1 MIDLMPRSL
10 RARITAGV
18 ALLVMV
24 LVALAGLIIVVRIDH
39 RDRTDVDRELSART
53 EKVREDADKLLSGGT
68 GGNGVGGADGQGQD
82 DYGGLLAGSQ
92 SLVRLIA
99 DGKVVAQRG
108 EQPATP
114 LPVPT
119 GDGYST
125 VQVGGQSWRS
135 LVEPVTATGSDRLQV
150 LENLQPIEERL
161 ADNTRLV
168 TLVTV
173 LATLLAGIGVWLLS
187 RIILQPL
194 QRLRTGA
201 QQIRPADTGQQL
213 PTVHRPREVA
223 DLSAALNRMLDQL
236 QAGMLATRRFTADA
250 GHELRTPL
258 TSLGMTLE
266 TLQRNPDLPAAT
278 RADALAAMAVE
289 HHRITTLL
297 EGLQTLARG
306 DAQALPART
315 TVDMAELVDE
325 AVRHARHRHRDTTYT
340 LLIAPGASPLVEG
353 WHTGLRLA
361 LDNLLD
367 NAALHGDAHGQVLVE
382 VSVDT
387 AAVRVSVTDDGPGI
401 PVDRREAMKER
412 FTRGPRPRSEG
423 SGLGLA
429 LVEQQAQLHGGTL
442 RLGPAPVHGLQAT
455 VTLPTSLSVDPG

>member
-1 MIDLMPRSL
+1 MISILPRSL
-10 RARITAGV
+10 RSQITASV

-39 RDRTDVDRELSART
+39 SDRTDVDRQLASRT
-53 EKVREDADKLLSGGT
+53 EKVRQDADKLLSQ
-68 GGNGVGGADGQGQD
+68 GNGAGGRGED

-99 DGKVVAQRG
+99 NGKVVAQRG

-114 LPVPT
+114 VPVPT

-125 VQVGGQSWRS
+125 VRVGGQSWRS
-135 LVEPVTATGSDRLQV
+135 LVEPVSTTGGDRLQV
-150 LENLQPIEERL
+150 LENLEPIEERL

-168 TLVTV
+168 TLVTL

-201 QQIRPADTGQQL
+201 QHIRPADTGQQL

-236 QAGMLATRRFTADA
+236 QSGMLATRRFTADA

-306 DAQALPART
+306 DAQALPARAS
-315 TVDMAELVDE
+315 VDMAELLDE
-325 AVRHARHRHRDTTYT
+325 AVRRAQRRHPETTYT
-340 LLIAPGASPLVEG
+340 LTALCAIEVRACRPG
-353 WHTGLRLA
+353 GL
-361 LDNLLD
+361 
-367 NAALHGDAHGQVLVE
+367 
-382 VSVDT
+382 S
-387 AAVRVSVTDDGPGI
+387 DG
-401 PVDRREAMKER
+401 
-412 FTRGPRPRSEG
+412 
-423 SGLGLA
+423 
-429 LVEQQAQLHGGTL
+429 
-442 RLGPAPVHGLQAT
+442 
-455 VTLPTSLSVDPG
+455 